1 MGSCPPGFLSIPQ
14 APDRCDARLE
24 EGEARRKLVY
34 LSGVVGSGL
43 GRAQVFM
50 AQPHYQDQFRTL
62 LGATAWPGTLNVTVE
77 GNDLVEYIALR
88 QLAGLD
94 TLDVDDEVRQSA
106 KDVDTGTFP
115 LHRIRGFLRDGVSF
129 GGASAFLATITVDDQ
144 AVPCAVLIP
153 DLTRHIDVVE
163 LISTEF
169 LRERLSLNDGD
180 RITLSLSTS

>member
-1 MGSCPPGFLSIPQ
+1 MSIPQ
-14 APDRCDARLE
+14 VPRWLGARLE
-24 EGEARRKLVY
+24 EGEARRRGVD
-34 LSGVVGSGL
+34 LSGEVGSGL

-50 AQPHYQDQFRTL
+50 AQLHYQDQFRAL

-88 QLAGLD
+88 QAAGLD
-94 TLDVDDEVRQSA
+94 TLDVDDAVREAA
-106 KDVDTGTFP
+106 KGVDTSKFP

-129 GGASAFLATITVDDQ
+129 GGASAFLATMSSDGESV
-144 AVPCAVLIP
+144 ACAVLIP

-169 LRERLSLNDGD
+169 LRERLGLEDGA
-180 RITLSLSTS
+180 RVTLTLSSS